1 MRRFPRSL
9 RFYIAASTIY
19 AAIIFVAVHAVY
31 GVELGRAGIRF
42 PDPEAVIGS
51 IDIVSFMLWLGIS
64 VIAGTILHRLAT
76 ALEGARDESAVR
88 DAEIGS
94 IFALSQAL
102 SGSLDL
108 AEISRE
114 YLRSARRGL
123 EASVTLGLL
132 VHDDVAEAFRL
143 VAEEGPHAGEL
154 LDKIYSASGLPAAIR
169 TRVFDHRQSLVLPD
183 TTAGGGEQWRLL
195 ARDLPKAHWIHSFA
209 AMPLISQDRLV
220 GAVVAGGEKAGSI
233 VADRLQLVLVLGQF
247 VAGAIRTALSL
258 SEAEARAD
266 REELVSRIARRA
278 RASLDPDEVLRGTVE
293 ELGHALRVDRVVAT
307 TGSTADMLR
316 VTYEWA
322 APRVLPQRPGR
333 QALPV
338 ARLAA
343 ETGRTAV
350 VRDVLADARV
360 AQAAGDLRTGVRSVI
375 ATPILVGGQLA
386 GTLSLAQANA
396 PRDWTTDE
404 VRLVEEVAR
413 ELRVAIE
420 TARLFQARK
429 GENERLIALQRA
441 AATLAARTD
450 PHEVFD
456 MILRSAVQ
464 LLGQGSASLYTWD
477 DEAGVLRLA
486 ENFSPVGLVADD
498 AILRPG
504 EGVVGRVF
512 ASREPLIVRDYQT
525 WEGRTAVGVETGLRA
540 CIAVPLVRSGRALG
554 ALGLRSY
561 DPAVAY
567 SEDDARMLALF
578 GDQVA
583 ATLTTLEAFGRQR
596 QAVEQLERLN
606 RAKSEFVS
614 IVSHEFRTPLTG
626 IQGFSEMMRDEEL
639 SLEEMRE
646 YAGDINKDAQRLN
659 RMINEMLDLDRM
671 ESGRMTLHPER
682 MDLNAVIDDVADRVR
697 PNAPNHTLTLDLQP
711 DLPQLQGDRD
721 RLTQVASNLLNNA
734 VKYSP
739 TGGRI
744 TVSTRADGDQLRL
757 DVRDEGLGIP
767 ADALETIFERY
778 SRVDSQ
784 ATKDIQGTGLGLPI
798 VRQIVQLHGG
808 RVWAESELGRGS
820 VFHVVLPLAG
830 SGAQVEA

>member
-9 RFYIAASTIY
+9 SFYIAASTIY
-19 AAIIFVAVHAVY
+19 AAVIFLAVHAIY
-31 GVELGRAGIRF
+31 GVELGRAGLRI
-42 PDPEAVIGS
+42 PDPEGVIGS
-51 IDIVSFMLWLGIS
+51 IDLVSFMVWLGVS
-64 VIAGTILHRLAT
+64 LIAGTVLHRLAT
-76 ALEGARDESAVR
+76 ALEGAKGESAVR

-108 AEISRE
+108 DEISRE
-114 YLRSARRGL
+114 FLRSARRGL
-123 EASVTLGLL
+123 DATVTLGLL

-143 VAEEGPHAGEL
+143 VAEEGPRAGAL
-154 LDKIYSASGLPAAIR
+154 LAKVYSASELPAAIR

-183 TTAGGGEQWRLL
+183 TTGGGEQWRLL
-195 ARDLPKAHWIHSFA
+195 VRDLPNSEWIHSFA
-209 AMPLISQDRLV
+209 ALPLVSQDRLV
-220 GAVVAGGEKAGSI
+220 GAVVAGAEKAGALT
-233 VADRLQLVLVLGQF
+233 ADRLQLVLVLGQF

-258 SEAEARAD
+258 AEAQARAD

-293 ELGHALRVDRVVAT
+293 ELGHALRVDRVVAM
-307 TGSTADMLR
+307 TGSTPDTLS
-316 VTYEWA
+316 VSYEWA
-322 APRVLPQRPGR
+322 APGIVPHKPGLR
-333 QALPV
+333 ALPV

-350 VRDVLADARV
+350 IRDVTADARV
-360 AQAAGDLRTGVRSVI
+360 AQAAGDLRSGVRSVV
-375 ATPILVGGQLA
+375 ATPILVAGQLA
-386 GTLSLAQANA
+386 GTLSLAQVKT

-404 VRLVEEVAR
+404 VRLVEAVAR

-450 PHEVFD
+450 PKEVFD

-464 LLGQGSASLYTWD
+464 LLGEGSASLYTWD
-477 DEAGVLRLA
+477 EEAGVLRLA
-486 ENFSPVGLVADD
+486 ESFEVGGRRPDD
-498 AILRPG
+498 AVLRPG
-504 EGVVGRVF
+504 EGVIGRVF
-512 ASREPLIVRDYQT
+512 ASREPLIVEDYQI
-525 WEGRTAVGVETGLRA
+525 WEGRTAVGQETGLRA
-540 CIAVPLVRSGRALG
+540 CLAVPLLRSGRALG
-554 ALGLRSY
+554 ALGIRSY
-561 DPAVAY
+561 DVAVRY
-567 SEDDARMLALF
+567 TEDDARMLALF
-578 GDQVA
+578 ADQVA
-583 ATLTTLEAFGRQR
+583 ATLTTVAAFGRQR

-626 IQGFSEMMRDEEL
+626 IQGFSEMMRDEDL
-639 SLEEMRE
+639 TLEEMRE
-646 YAGDINKDAQRLN
+646 YAGDINKDSQRLN

-671 ESGRMTLHPER
+671 ESGRMTIHPER
-682 MDLNAVIDDVADRVR
+682 MDLNAVIEDVADRVR

-711 DLPQLQGDRD
+711 HLPQIHADRD
-721 RLTQVASNLLNNA
+721 RMTQVASNLLNNA

-744 TVSTRADGDQLRL
+744 AMTTRAEGDRLRF

-767 ADALETIFERY
+767 PDALETIFERY

-808 RVWAESELGRGS
+808 KVWAESELGRGS

-830 SGAQVEA
+830 PGAQVEA

>member
-9 RFYIAASTIY
+9 SFYIAASTIY
-19 AAIIFVAVHAVY
+19 AAVIFLAVHAIY
-31 GVELGRAGIRF
+31 GVELGRAGLRI
-42 PDPEAVIGS
+42 PDPEGVIGS
-51 IDIVSFMLWLGIS
+51 IDLVSFMVWLGVS
-64 VIAGTILHRLAT
+64 LIAGTVLHRLAT
-76 ALEGARDESAVR
+76 ALEGAKGESAVR

-108 AEISRE
+108 DEISRE
-114 YLRSARRGL
+114 FLRSARRGL
-123 EASVTLGLL
+123 DATVTLGLL

-143 VAEEGPHAGEL
+143 VAEEGPRAGAL
-154 LDKIYSASGLPAAIR
+154 LAKVYSASELPAAIR

-183 TTAGGGEQWRLL
+183 TTGGGEQWRLL
-195 ARDLPKAHWIHSFA
+195 VRDLPNSEWIHSFA
-209 AMPLISQDRLV
+209 ALPLVSQDRLV
-220 GAVVAGGEKAGSI
+220 GAIVAGAEKAGALT
-233 VADRLQLVLVLGQF
+233 ADRLQLVLVLGQF
-247 VAGAIRTALSL
+247 VAGAIRTSLSL
-258 SEAEARAD
+258 AEAQARAD

-293 ELGHALRVDRVVAT
+293 ELGHALRVDRVVAM
-307 TGSTADMLR
+307 TGSTPDTLS
-316 VTYEWA
+316 VSYEWA
-322 APRVLPQRPGR
+322 APGIVPHKPGLR
-333 QALPV
+333 ALPV

-350 VRDVLADARV
+350 IRDVTADARV
-360 AQAAGDLRTGVRSVI
+360 AQAAGDLRSGVRSVV
-375 ATPILVGGQLA
+375 ATPILVAGQLA
-386 GTLSLAQANA
+386 GTLSLAQVKT

-404 VRLVEEVAR
+404 VRLVEAVAR

-450 PHEVFD
+450 PKEVFD

-464 LLGQGSASLYTWD
+464 LLGEGSASLYTWD
-477 DEAGVLRLA
+477 EEAGVLRLA
-486 ENFSPVGLVADD
+486 ESFEVGGRRPDD
-498 AILRPG
+498 AVLRPG
-504 EGVVGRVF
+504 EGVIGRVF
-512 ASREPLIVRDYQT
+512 ASREPLIVEDYQI
-525 WEGRTAVGVETGLRA
+525 WEGRTAVGQETGLRA
-540 CIAVPLVRSGRALG
+540 CLAVPLLRSGRALG
-554 ALGLRSY
+554 ALGIRSY
-561 DPAVAY
+561 DVAVRY
-567 SEDDARMLALF
+567 TEDDARMLALF
-578 GDQVA
+578 ADQVA
-583 ATLTTLEAFGRQR
+583 ATLTTVAAFGRQR

-626 IQGFSEMMRDEEL
+626 IQGFSEMMRDEDL
-639 SLEEMRE
+639 TLEEMRE
-646 YAGDINKDAQRLN
+646 YAGDINKDSQRLN

-671 ESGRMTLHPER
+671 ESGRMTIHPER
-682 MDLNAVIDDVADRVR
+682 MDLNAVIEDVADRVR

-711 DLPQLQGDRD
+711 HLPQIHADRD
-721 RLTQVASNLLNNA
+721 RMTQVASNLLNNA

-744 TVSTRADGDQLRL
+744 AMTTRAEGDRLRF

-767 ADALETIFERY
+767 PDALETIFERY

-808 RVWAESELGRGS
+808 KVWAESELGRGS

-830 SGAQVEA
+830 PGAQVEA

>member
-9 RFYIAASTIY
+9 SFYIAASTIY
-19 AAIIFVAVHAVY
+19 AAVIFLAVHAIY
-31 GVELGRAGIRF
+31 GVELGRAGLRI

-51 IDIVSFMLWLGIS
+51 IDLVSFMVWLGVS
-64 VIAGTILHRLAT
+64 LIAGTVLHRLAT
-76 ALEGARDESAVR
+76 ALEGAKGESAVR

-108 AEISRE
+108 DEISRE
-114 YLRSARRGL
+114 FLRSARRGL
-123 EASVTLGLL
+123 DPTVTLGLL

-143 VAEEGPHAGEL
+143 VAEEGPRAGAL
-154 LDKIYSASGLPAAIR
+154 LAKVYSASELPAAIR

-183 TTAGGGEQWRLL
+183 TTGGGEQWRLL
-195 ARDLPKAHWIHSFA
+195 VRDLPNSEWIHSFA
-209 AMPLISQDRLV
+209 ALPLVSQDRLV
-220 GAVVAGGEKAGSI
+220 GAVVAGAEKAGALT
-233 VADRLQLVLVLGQF
+233 ADRLQLVLVLGQF
-247 VAGAIRTALSL
+247 VAGAIRTSLSL
-258 SEAEARAD
+258 AEAQARAD

-293 ELGHALRVDRVVAT
+293 ELGRALRVDRVVAM
-307 TGSTADMLR
+307 TGSTPDTLS
-316 VTYEWA
+316 VSYEWA
-322 APRVLPQRPGR
+322 APGIVPHKPGLR
-333 QALPV
+333 ALPV

-350 VRDVLADARV
+350 IRDVTADARV
-360 AQAAGDLRTGVRSVI
+360 AQAAGDLRSGVRSVV
-375 ATPILVGGQLA
+375 ATPILVAGQLA
-386 GTLSLAQANA
+386 GTLSLAQVKT

-404 VRLVEEVAR
+404 VRLVEAVAR

-450 PHEVFD
+450 PKEVFD

-464 LLGQGSASLYTWD
+464 LLGEGSASLYTWD
-477 DEAGVLRLA
+477 EEAGVLRLA
-486 ENFSPVGLVADD
+486 ESFEVGGRRPDD
-498 AILRPG
+498 AVLRPG
-504 EGVVGRVF
+504 EGVIGRVF
-512 ASREPLIVRDYQT
+512 ASREPLIVEDYQT
-525 WEGRTAVGVETGLRA
+525 WEGRTAVGQETGIRA
-540 CIAVPLVRSGRALG
+540 CLAVPLLRSGRALG
-554 ALGLRSY
+554 ALGIRSY
-561 DPAVAY
+561 DVAVRY
-567 SEDDARMLALF
+567 TEDDARMLALF
-578 GDQVA
+578 ADQVA
-583 ATLTTLEAFGRQR
+583 ATLTTVAAFGRQR

-626 IQGFSEMMRDEEL
+626 IQGFSEMMRDEDL
-639 SLEEMRE
+639 TLEEMRE
-646 YAGDINKDAQRLN
+646 YAGDINKDSQRLN

-671 ESGRMTLHPER
+671 ESGRMTIHPER
-682 MDLNAVIDDVADRVR
+682 MDLNAVIEDVADRVR

-711 DLPQLQGDRD
+711 HLPQIHADRD
-721 RLTQVASNLLNNA
+721 RMTQVASNLLNNA

-744 TVSTRADGDQLRL
+744 TMTTRAEGDRLRF

-767 ADALETIFERY
+767 PDALETIFERY

-808 RVWAESELGRGS
+808 KVWAESELGRGS

-830 SGAQVEA
+830 PGAQVEA